1 MGAQAIAAH
10 CTCPH
15 GCLLHVRTSFAVRM
29 SAVPPTEADL
39 STKRGSLKKAETKEA
54 DGKADPAVVA
64 VYKKAFADN
73 GGDKAKLTEA
83 LHLEDTT
90 AEDFA
95 DEAAFLKK
103 FLHV

>member
-1 MGAQAIAAH
+1 MLFRSCI
-10 CTCPH
+10 CPH
-15 GCLLHVRTSFAVRM
+15 VCLLHVRTSVAVRM

-39 STKRGSLKKAETKEA
+39 SAKRGSLKKGETKEA

-73 GGDKAKLTEA
+73 GGDKAKITAA
-83 LHLEDTT
+83 LGLEDLK
-90 AEDFA
+90 AEHFA

-103 FLHV
+103 TLGV